1 MGRGGARRRRRRRST
16 GYRNKNKNP
25 TQSCGEKTSI
35 NIKKPSI
42 PVPEHVAFV
51 CCGMSR
57 PAFH

>member
-1 MGRGGARRRRRRRST
+1 MVGGGEAGGGGGGA

>member
-1 MGRGGARRRRRRRST
+1 MVGGGEAGGGGGGA
-16 GYRNKNKNP
+16 GYRNKNKNT